1 MVEST
6 KPDFEVTEDI
16 FDGLEIIDPD
26 WVLHD
31 NDYKLSESDRTALFE
46 DAYFRKYG
54 RFANKGRQY
63 AYGDALAQIHNTTE
77 LQ

>member
-16 FDGLEIIDPD
+16 FDGMEIEKPE
-26 WVLHD
+26 WFLHD
-31 NDYKLSESDRTALFE
+31 SDYKLSEDERTALFE
-46 DAYFRKYG
+46 DAYFRTYG
-54 RFANKGRQY
+54 RFANDGRQY
-63 AYGDALAQIHNTTE
+63 AYENAIAEIHNTPK